1 MSDKVSQV
9 RTFEV
14 LTATAV
20 SPRRPPRHWS
30 EDEKARLVAEAFS
43 PGSTVAEV
51 ARAYELDV
59 SQLYAWRRK
68 ALSSGTVAPLAVP
81 LGGRGGSPNDPLKF
95 TRFDAGAGAPVEIV
109 LGDAVVRVGGDI
121 DPDQLAG
128 IIRAVRQA

>member
-1 MSDKVSQV
+1 MSDRVSQV

-20 SPRRPPRHWS
+20 SPRRTPRRWS
-30 EDEKARLVAEAFS
+30 DDEKARLVTEAFS

-51 ARAYELDV
+51 ARSYELDV

-68 ALSSGTVAPLAVP
+68 ALSSGSIAPLAVP
-81 LGGRGGSPNDPLKF
+81 LGERGGSVNDPVKF
-95 TRFDAGAGAPVEIV
+95 TRFDAGAGAVVEIMV
-109 LGDAVVRVGGDI
+109 SDVVVRVGDDI
-121 DPDQLAG
+121 APDRLAG